1 MKFLICPAAEDLL
14 QFCGEDE
21 FFYSP
26 SGVACNFEVEFIEDE
41 MIRINDTVGRSMPID
56 INDLPSFIQILT
68 RIDNFTQ
75 DKKDM
80 KAILLSQLMYGA
92 SE

>member
-1 MKFLICPAAEDLL
+1 MKFLICPAAQDLIDFCDPED
-14 QFCGEDE
+14 

-26 SGVACNFEVEFIEDE
+26 SGVACNFEVEFFEDD
-41 MIRINDTVGRSMPID
+41 MIRISDTVGRSMPID